1 MIKKINLILLILLIF
16 IMIGCKDENES
27 AFDTL
32 WKSAPEETLAVLINL
47 PTEEQERNFP
57 ADEKLILE
65 QTEERFLL
73 IPTEDVEEIVIWS
86 LDYEDVNLPRIDEIY
101 KNVDP
106 DDDFVLDLTVMRP
119 EGAPHY
125 QLALAGEKGVT
136 YYYISYNGK
145 DGNPNIEYIIAK

>member
-1 MIKKINLILLILLIF
+1 
-16 IMIGCKDENES
+16 MIGCKDENES

-86 LDYEDVNLPRIDEIY
+86 LDY
-101 KNVDP
+101 VDP

-119 EGAPHY
+119 EGPPHY
-125 QLALAGEKGVT
+125 QLALTGEKGVT